1 MSIILNIETSSK
13 NCSVSISSNGNLIS
27 NFDLEEERYRH
38 SELLTYSIQDILN
51 KNQISIKELSAVA
64 LGIGPGSFTG
74 LRIGFSVA
82 KGLCYPHGINLIGIS
97 SLKILANSVN
107 NNGKKVISLI
117 NDKDKFFY
125 LSTFDKDLIELT
137 KPKIQ
142 LIDSSFL
149 ESYVNKDYI
158 IIVNDSKSYN
168 YIKSNVN
175 KIKLIKKT
183 ISSVNMIELSQDLL
197 IKKRF
202 EDLAYFEPL
211 YVKKPYVN

>member
-1 MSIILNIETSSK
+1 MILNIETSSK

-64 LGIGPGSFTG
+64 IGIGPGSFTG

-107 NNGKKVISLI
+107 NNGKNVMTLI
-117 NDKDKFFY
+117 NDKDNFFY
-125 LSTFDKDLIELT
+125 LSTFDKDLSELT

-168 YIKSNVN
+168 YIKSNNN

>member
-1 MSIILNIETSSK
+1 MILNIETSSK

-107 NNGKKVISLI
+107 NNGKNVMTLI
-117 NDKDKFFY
+117 NDKDNFFY
-125 LSTFDKDLIELT
+125 LSTFDKDLSELT

-149 ESYVNKDYI
+149 ESYVNKDYV

-168 YIKSNVN
+168 YIKSNNN

>member
-107 NNGKKVISLI
+107 NNGKNVMSLI

>member
-1 MSIILNIETSSK
+1 MILNIETSSK

-38 SELLTYSIQDILN
+38 SELLTYSIHDILN

-82 KGLCYPHGINLIGIS
+82 KGLCYPYGINLIGIS

-107 NNGKKVISLI
+107 NNGKNIMALI

-125 LSTFDKDLIELT
+125 LSTFDKDLSELT

-142 LIDSSFL
+142 LIDRTFL

-183 ISSVNMIELSQDLL
+183 ISSVNMIELSQELL
-197 IKKRF
+197 IKRRF
-202 EDLAYFEPL
+202 EDLAYSEPL
-211 YVKKPYVN
+211 YVKRPYVN

>member
-1 MSIILNIETSSK
+1 MILNIETSSK

-38 SELLTYSIQDILN
+38 SELLTYSIHDILN

-82 KGLCYPHGINLIGIS
+82 KGLCYPYGINLIGIS

-107 NNGKKVISLI
+107 NNGKNIMALI

-125 LSTFDKDLIELT
+125 LSTFDKDLSELT

-142 LIDSSFL
+142 LIDRTFL

-183 ISSVNMIELSQDLL
+183 ISSVNMIELSQELL
-197 IKKRF
+197 IKRRF

-211 YVKKPYVN
+211 YVKRPYVN

>member
-1 MSIILNIETSSK
+1 MILNIETSSK

-38 SELLTYSIQDILN
+38 SELLTYSIQNILN

-107 NNGKKVISLI
+107 NNGKNVMTLI
-117 NDKDKFFY
+117 NDKDNFFY
-125 LSTFDKDLIELT
+125 LSTFDKDLGELT

-168 YIKSNVN
+168 YIKSNNN

>member
-1 MSIILNIETSSK
+1 MILNIETSSK

-107 NNGKKVISLI
+107 NNGKNVMTLI
-117 NDKDKFFY
+117 NDKDNFFY
-125 LSTFDKDLIELT
+125 LSTFDKDLSELT

-168 YIKSNVN
+168 YIKSNNN

>member
-1 MSIILNIETSSK
+1 MILNIETSSK

-107 NNGKKVISLI
+107 NNGKNVMTLI
-117 NDKDKFFY
+117 NDKDNFFY
-125 LSTFDKDLIELT
+125 LSTFDKDLGELT

-168 YIKSNVN
+168 YIKSNNN

>member
-1 MSIILNIETSSK
+1 MILNIETSSK

-107 NNGKKVISLI
+107 NNGKNVMSLI
-117 NDKDKFFY
+117 NDKDNFFY
-125 LSTFDKDLIELT
+125 LSTFDKDLGELT

-168 YIKSNVN
+168 YIKSNNN

>member
-1 MSIILNIETSSK
+1 MILNIETSSK

-38 SELLTYSIQDILN
+38 SELLTYSIHDILN

-82 KGLCYPHGINLIGIS
+82 KGLCYPYGINLIGIS

-107 NNGKKVISLI
+107 NNGKNIMALI

-125 LSTFDKDLIELT
+125 LSTFDKDLRELT

-142 LIDSSFL
+142 LIDRTFL

-183 ISSVNMIELSQDLL
+183 ISSVNMIELSQELL
-197 IKKRF
+197 IKRRF

-211 YVKKPYVN
+211 YVKRPYVN

>member
-1 MSIILNIETSSK
+1 MILNIETSSK

-38 SELLTYSIQDILN
+38 SELLTYSIQNILN

-107 NNGKKVISLI
+107 NNGKNVMTLI
-117 NDKDKFFY
+117 NDKDNFFY
-125 LSTFDKDLIELT
+125 LSTFDKDLSELT

-168 YIKSNVN
+168 YIKSNNN

>member
-1 MSIILNIETSSK
+1 MCIILNIETSSK

-27 NFDLEEERYRH
+27 NFDLEEETYRH

-107 NNGKKVISLI
+107 NNGKNVMTLI
-117 NDKDKFFY
+117 NDKDNFFY
-125 LSTFDKDLIELT
+125 LSTFDKDLSELT

-168 YIKSNVN
+168 YIKSNNN

>member
-107 NNGKKVISLI
+107 NNGKNVMTLI
-117 NDKDKFFY
+117 NDKDNFFY
-125 LSTFDKDLIELT
+125 LSTFDKDLSELT

-168 YIKSNVN
+168 YIKSNNN

>member
-1 MSIILNIETSSK
+1 
-13 NCSVSISSNGNLIS
+13 
-27 NFDLEEERYRH
+27 
-38 SELLTYSIQDILN
+38 
-51 KNQISIKELSAVA
+51 
-64 LGIGPGSFTG
+64 
-74 LRIGFSVA
+74 
-82 KGLCYPHGINLIGIS
+82 LIGIS

-107 NNGKKVISLI
+107 NNGKNVMTLI
-117 NDKDKFFY
+117 NDKDNFFY
-125 LSTFDKDLIELT
+125 LSTFDKDLSELT

-149 ESYVNKDYI
+149 ESYVNKDYV

-168 YIKSNVN
+168 YIKSNNN

>member
-1 MSIILNIETSSK
+1 MILNIETSSK

-38 SELLTYSIQDILN
+38 SELLTYSIQNILN

-107 NNGKKVISLI
+107 NNGKNVMSLI
-117 NDKDKFFY
+117 NDKDNFFY
-125 LSTFDKDLIELT
+125 LSTFDKDLGELT

-168 YIKSNVN
+168 YIKSNNN